1 VSKYP
6 MPSPLPT
13 ILNLRD
19 VGETVNAFSKT
30 SHLSTRRLYRS
41 ARPDNASTA
50 DREALKTAI
59 GIKTI
64 IDLRTTTEHMQQ
76 SSKRDALIKAQSSAL
91 APKTE
96 DDVSRPLQIP
106 GIDYVLISF
115 TGSAYSRHLM
125 SQLSWKNTIKL
136 VALMAIGKRMEAIS
150 ILGTNVMRPT
160 GLAGLAIASVDVC
173 GKEVKDVFDVLADET
188 RYPVLVHC
196 TQGKDR
202 TGLVVQLALM
212 LIGVSL
218 DVIKLDYMMSG
229 PELEAEKEE
238 RLKEIHAMGLTDEF
252 AACDPELSAKVDAH
266 IRETFGSVERYLE
279 SCGVTAEMQAR
290 VKKILGGPEHVEGNV
305 E

>member
-1 VSKYP
+1 

-19 VGETVNAFSKT
+19 VGETVNTYSK
-30 SHLSTRRLYRS
+30 SSQLSTHRLYRS
-41 ARPDNASTA
+41 ARPDNASTP

-96 DDVSRPLQIP
+96 EDVSRPLQIP

-115 TGSAYSRHLM
+115 TGSAYSRYLM
-125 SQLSWKNTIKL
+125 SQLSWKDTVKL
-136 VALMAIGKRMEAIS
+136 IGLMAIGRRMEAIS

-173 GKEVKDVFDVLADET
+173 GKEVKEVFDVLADEA

-202 TGLVVQLALM
+202 TGLVVQLVLM
-212 LIGVSL
+212 LMGVSL
-218 DVIKLDYMMSG
+218 DVVKQDYMMSTQ
-229 PELEAEKEE
+229 ELEPEKEE

-266 IRETFGSVERYLE
+266 IHEKFGSVEKYLE
-279 SCGVTAEMQAR
+279 GCGVTMEMQEK
-290 VKKILGGPEHVEGNV
+290 VKKILGGLDFAQNNAE
-305 E
+305 